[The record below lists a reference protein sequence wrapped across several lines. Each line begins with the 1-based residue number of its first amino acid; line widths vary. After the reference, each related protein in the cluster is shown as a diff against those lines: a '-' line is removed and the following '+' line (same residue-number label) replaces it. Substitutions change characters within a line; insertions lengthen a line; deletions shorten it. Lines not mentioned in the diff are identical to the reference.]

1 MRQSLTHKLIDAHL
15 VAGKAVAGEEIGVR
29 ADQILLTDTNGIQ
42 SWLQFEAM
50 GFPRVV
56 PPRVVTYIDHQVFQ
70 VDSRNSD
77 DHRSLH
83 AASRKYGA
91 AVGKPGN
98 GIGPAVHMES
108 YCVPGQMV

>member
-1 MRQSLTHKLIDAHL
+1 MGKSLTRQLIESHL

-56 PPRVVTYIDHQVFQ
+56 PERVVTYIDHQVF
-70 VDSRNSD
+70 
-77 DHRSLH
+77 
-83 AASRKYGA
+83 
-91 AVGKPGN
+91 
-98 GIGPAVHMES
+98 
-108 YCVPGQMV
+108 